1 MTADPDPIGALT
13 RLACGGH
20 DQAVQK
26 AAVSGLSK
34 HSGAKALLGIARR
47 LLDPWGISTISH
59 CIKVLGKMADRG
71 GLILLSST
79 LHYDNRFVAEEL
91 AQMRKAFDDM
101 GDACSFRELEIL
113 DEERV
118 LLCEP
123 SIVDDWTDAVEKV
136 ANQDVR
142 RGGVFGALFEID
154 IDMQDKTGWEGKT
167 GEKAS
172 KNETTRA
179 VEYVESRI
187 PGLNDLYRELL
198 NLKS

>member
-1 MTADPDPIGALT
+1 MP
-13 RLACGGH
+13 
-20 DQAVQK
+20 
-26 AAVSGLSK
+26 
-34 HSGAKALLGIARR
+34 
-47 LLDPWGISTISH
+47 
-59 CIKVLGKMADRG
+59 
-71 GLILLSST
+71 SST
-79 LHYDNRFVAEEL
+79 LLYDNRFVAEKL

-136 ANQDVR
+136 ANQEVR
-142 RGGVFGALFEID
+142 WGGVFGALFEID
-154 IDMQDKTGWEGKT
+154 IDMQEKIGWEGKT
-167 GEKAS
+167 GEKPS
-172 KNETTRA
+172 KNEATRA